1 MLKFIV
7 KRLLWMIPVLLG
19 VLLLIFTIDY
29 FTPGDPV
36 AATLGSNYTPEQY
49 ALREAQLGLD
59 KPFFVQFFVY
69 AKNLVTKGSLGTSYY
84 NGLPVA
90 GEIWKRF
97 PSTLLL
103 GLIGVF
109 ITVALGI
116 PLGVISATKQYSAA
130 DYSLTTLSMILAAMP
145 NFWLAIM
152 LVLLF
157 AVNLRWLPVSGL
169 NSWKGWILPC
179 LSLGL
184 MPIASIVRMTRSS
197 MLEEIRK
204 DYVRTAKAKGISN
217 RTVIQKHALK
227 NALIP
232 VITVIGFQLG
242 MIMGGSVVIESI
254 FAIPGLGSL
263 MQTGINNRDYPVI
276 MGCVLVL
283 SACVCIMNL
292 LVDVVYALVDP
303 RIKAQY
309 TAGNQKKRRAKTAGS
324 EVTY

>member
-1 MLKFIV
+1 MLKYIA
-7 KRLLWMIPVLLG
+7 KRILWMIPVLLG
-19 VLLLIFTIDY
+19 VLFLIFTIDY

-36 AATLGSNYTPEQY
+36 AAQLGNNYTEEQY
-49 ALREAQLGLD
+49 AIREAQLGLD

-69 AKNLVTKGSLGTSYY
+69 IKNLVTKGEMGTSFYS
-84 NGLPVA
+84 GLSVSK
-90 GEIWKRF
+90 EIWNRF
-97 PSTLLL
+97 PSTLML
-103 GLIGVF
+103 GIIGVC
-109 ITVALGI
+109 ITVILGI
-116 PLGVISATKQYSAA
+116 PLGVISATKQYSVA

-152 LVLLF
+152 MVLVF

-169 NSWKGWILPC
+169 ANWKGWILPC

-204 DYVRTAKAKGISN
+204 DYVRTAKAKGVSN

-276 MGCVLVL
+276 MGCVLIL
-283 SACVCIMNL
+283 SACVCVMNL
-292 LVDVVYALVDP
+292 LVDVIYAFVDP

-309 TAGNQKKRRAKTAGS
+309 TAGKRKKSRGKKPGT
-324 EVTY
+324 EVT